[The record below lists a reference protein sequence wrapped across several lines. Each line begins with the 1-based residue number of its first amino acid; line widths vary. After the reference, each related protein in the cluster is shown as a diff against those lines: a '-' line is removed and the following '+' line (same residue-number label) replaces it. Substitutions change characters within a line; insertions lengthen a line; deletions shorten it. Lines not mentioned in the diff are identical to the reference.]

1 MARSDVFNHWTA
13 RLFCCG
19 CFLLPAAAS
28 AYVGPG
34 AGLSLLGALW
44 ALLIAIGTAIV
55 FVLAWPVRR
64 MLRRKREARERAERE
79 REAEARQSRAGAA
92 REGTAG
98 SAPVTASEAA
108 AEREDLATPRRSR
121 RQ

>member
-1 MARSDVFNHWTA
+1 MARTDRLDKWTA
-13 RLFCCG
+13 LFLCCG
-19 CFLLPAAAS
+19 FFLLPATAS

-44 ALLIAIGTAIV
+44 ALLIAVGTAIV

-79 REAEARQSRAGAA
+79 REAEARKRESATPAA
-92 REGTAG
+92 SGTA
-98 SAPVTASEAA
+98 AA
-108 AEREDLATPRRSR
+108 QREDVAPPQHSR